1 MSGHLTQASQWT
13 TLGIIS
19 VSNIGL
25 FFNIANIFMEISVE
39 ISTRSVYG
47 VLVVHITV
55 SFLFACSCKAWFKKK
70 IHELHLKSAN
80 FAIEQRFSLKSNLEY
95 WFFFVTECDG
105 VLIPPP
111 RFGDPLKRSHRTLI
125 NMAMTYKPWKNT
137 KCSRQ
142 REKASG
148 AKPGRHQAQKASK
161 NLAPVESHKQ
171 TLHSSSNELWQHWWN
186 VVHQESLLE
195 I

>member
-70 IHELHLKSAN
+70 KFMSYI
-80 FAIEQRFSLKSNLEY
+80 
-95 WFFFVTECDG
+95 
-105 VLIPPP
+105 
-111 RFGDPLKRSHRTLI
+111 
-125 NMAMTYKPWKNT
+125 WKV
-137 KCSRQ
+137 Q
-142 REKASG
+142 IL
-148 AKPGRHQAQKASK
+148 P
-161 NLAPVESHKQ
+161 
-171 TLHSSSNELWQHWWN
+171 
-186 VVHQESLLE
+186 
-195 I
+195 